1 MTTFRTPALPY
12 PSKAISSNHTSFD
25 LFLDPTN
32 HIPSQQTSKTHS
44 PPDKNQERQKCP
56 LKTLIL
62 KAAISPTWPLTAPL
76 FPQIQQSKGLFPL
89 FPDQA
94 RSQTI
99 RTIRTTMELP
109 IWQVLLTTRPTFQ
122 GWVLITLYIWPT
134 HRPIFEPLLPC
145 PANDSILQTTR
156 DNAPSADVI
165 TGTGDSLPS
174 EVGSKRLHNVVNQ
187 DVSKGHGRYDKHV
200 RQKGSEFDKEAT
212 DGPGEDKVI
221 DGVVGG

>member
-32 HIPSQQTSKTHS
+32 HIPSQQTSKIHS

-134 HRPIFEPLLPC
+134 HRPIFNLFFPVRLTTPSCRRLETMHPRPMSSHALGIHFRQRL
-145 PANDSILQTTR
+145 DRRDYTTSSIKT
-156 DNAPSADVI
+156 
-165 TGTGDSLPS
+165 
-174 EVGSKRLHNVVNQ
+174 
-187 DVSKGHGRYDKHV
+187 
-200 RQKGSEFDKEAT
+200 
-212 DGPGEDKVI
+212 
-221 DGVVGG
+221 